1 MGPSAGNFY
10 GFPSEPQSPGEVKVA
25 FHLANSSPA
34 DGLASPE
41 AVDRVVHSE
50 EVGTMRT
57 MLSGKIPDM
66 SNELLKTTTCMYT
79 TTKDGHL

>member
-1 MGPSAGNFY
+1 M
-10 GFPSEPQSPGEVKVA
+10 KVA

-50 EVGTMRT
+50 EVDTMRT

-66 SNELLKTTTCMYT
+66 SNELLKTTCMYT
-79 TTKDGHL
+79 STKDGHL